1 MPIVLHNEGDT
12 PKGIYVVRDYYI
24 KFVFV
29 IKTLIKKPLLPLLP
43 YARRIADRDLN
54 GDWGSLSSS

>member
-29 IKTLIKKPLLPLLP
+29 IKTLIEKATTVLEPNYYKNVMFWLK
-43 YARRIADRDLN
+43 INN
-54 GDWGSLSSS
+54 G

>member
-24 KFVFV
+24 KFVFM
-29 IKTLIKKPLLPLLP
+29 IKTLIEKATMILELDYYKKVMFWLK
-43 YARRIADRDLN
+43 INN
-54 GDWGSLSSS
+54 G

>member
-24 KFVFV
+24 KFVFA
-29 IKTLIKKPLLPLLP
+29 IKTLIEKATTVLEPNYYKNAIFWLK
-43 YARRIADRDLN
+43 IN
-54 GDWGSLSSS
+54 NC

>member
-29 IKTLIKKPLLPLLP
+29 IKTLIKKPLLP

-54 GDWGSLSSS
+54 GDRGSLSSS